1 VRKTDVIALAL
12 AVVGCVA
19 SYLVADRVYDRLP
32 HLEDEFAILWE
43 AEVMAD
49 GSVSLPSPESP
60 KSYLVPFVVDYGG
73 QRFGKYPPGW
83 PAALS
88 LGARLSAPWIAN
100 AILTGVS
107 IWLTYRLGSKLVSE
121 RLSLV
126 AASLTLFSPMFLVL
140 SGSLLS
146 HTFSLFLT
154 LAFILAWLDLFDD
167 TEGMVRGAIPTRL
180 LKLVA
185 GLSLGLLAI
194 TRPLTAVAVA
204 LPFIIHGTV
213 LGIRGGGEIRKRLA
227 DVGLLVLLMAIL
239 LPYWQAMLTGDPS
252 RNLYTL
258 WWEYDRIGF
267 GPGIGVT
274 SGGHSLQL
282 AYWNTQW
289 SLGVGAHDLFG
300 WPHLSWIFLPFG
312 LFTLRKHGKSWLLF
326 SHFPLLVL
334 VYSFY
339 WVGSW
344 LYGPRYYFE
353 SLPILAIVSATGIAW
368 VGGWLGE
375 GGVYVRVR
383 RMAVIALLAVLVA
396 GNLAFYL
403 PTRVAMMT
411 ELFDISRSRLET
423 FEALGVENGLVIVY
437 PIESWRDYGTLLT
450 LTPPFADSNLDL
462 VISRGTGEN
471 DALIRANTDRA
482 IYHYYPDEPSVL
494 YDSPR

>member
-1 VRKTDVIALAL
+1 MRRTDAIALGLAL
-12 AVVGCVA
+12 IGGLASFLVG
-19 SYLVADRVYDRLP
+19 DRVYERLP

-43 AEVMAD
+43 AEVMAE
-49 GSVSLPSPESP
+49 GNVTLPSPESP
-60 KSYLVPFVVDYGG
+60 KSFLVPFVVDYGG

-88 LGARLSAPWIAN
+88 LGARLAAPWIVN
-100 AILTGVS
+100 AILTSMS
-107 IWLTYRLGSKLVSE
+107 IWLTYRLGSKVVSE
-121 RLSLV
+121 RLSL
-126 AASLTLFSPMFLVL
+126 AAAFLTLFSPMFLVL

-146 HTFSLFLT
+146 HNFSLFLT
-154 LAFILAWLDLFDD
+154 LAFILAWLDLFGDAD
-167 TEGMVRGAIPTRL
+167 EIVRKGIPQWL
-180 LKLVA
+180 LILVA

-194 TRPLTAVAVA
+194 TRPLTAVALA
-204 LPFIIHGTV
+204 LPFIVHGI
-213 LGIRGGGEIRKRLA
+213 LLWIKRGGEIRKLLA
-227 DVGLLVLLMAIL
+227 DVGLLVLMVALL
-239 LPYWQAMLTGDPS
+239 LPYWQAMLTGDPT

-274 SGGHSLQL
+274 DGGHNLQL

-312 LFTLRKHGKSWLLF
+312 LFALRRNSKGLLLF
-326 SHFPLLVL
+326 SLFPVLVL
-334 VYSFY
+334 VYAFY

-353 SLPILAIVSATGIAW
+353 SLPILAIVTVAGIAW

-375 GGVYVRVR
+375 GDKYVRAR
-383 RMAVIALLAVLVA
+383 RTTVIALLMFLIA
-396 GNLAFYL
+396 GNLAFYI
-403 PTRVAMMT
+403 PARMAMMT

-423 FEALGVENGLVIVY
+423 FEALGIESGLVIVH
-437 PIESWRDYGTLLT
+437 PTENWRDYGTLIT
-450 LTPPFADSNLDL
+450 LTPPFAEGDL
-462 VISRGTGEN
+462 FVVISRGSEEN
-471 DALIRANTDRA
+471 EALIHSHSDRA
-482 IYHYYPDEPSVL
+482 IYHYYPDEPSIL